1 MVPKMTKIQL
11 EAELEKAKKRIAAL
25 EGQDLAAS
33 VQNKAEIY
41 YHSLFEQTHDA
52 VFILDLE
59 GHHLKANQRAADML
73 GYKPGELQGL
83 SVSDTSAEQEKSR
96 DVVKRLLKGEH
107 IPSYER
113 IFLKKD
119 GSHILVEINV
129 ELVKD
134 ADGNPLHI
142 QSVVRDI
149 AERKA
154 AEEALKESEERYRN
168 IVEDMPAMVCRFK
181 ADGVLTFINSFYCE
195 YFNMPH
201 DELLG
206 SNLFLLVPEAEKELV
221 REKYL
226 SLNKEKP
233 FITYEYK
240 TTDGNGRVCWQ
251 RWTDRALF
259 NDKGEIVEYQS
270 VGEDITERK
279 EAEQQL
285 AESEARLRV
294 LIANTGDLIIVIDEE
309 GRIKFASPSSEWI
322 LGYQPEEVFGKRFTE
337 WAHPDDLAEIMAAF
351 QSRKQQPGI
360 APQTIQVRG
369 LHKDGSWRYLEA
381 LGTNLLDD
389 PSIRGIVLNIRDVT
403 KQKRAELEKQAL
415 YEIMQGMALSK
426 NLSEFLGLVHFS
438 IGRVIRA
445 NNLFVTL
452 HNTST
457 GLFEDVYCVDE
468 YDEPMEPSSREGTL
482 TAYIFRTGNPL
493 LVSEERFKELS
504 AAGEVELVGTDSKSW
519 IGVPLKTAG
528 KTIGVMAI
536 QDYETENLYS
546 ERELAF
552 LASISGQ
559 VASAVERKQA
569 EERLH
574 ESEKRFSSAFEN
586 AAIGMALVSPRGR
599 WLKVNQALCSIVGYT
614 DNELMSMSF
623 QEITYPDDLNA
634 DLELLQQTLEGTR
647 QTYQMEKRYIHKN
660 GQMVWVSLNVSLVR
674 NENGEPL
681 YFISQIQ
688 DVTERKRADEKFR
701 GLLESAPD
709 AVVVADEF
717 GKIVLVNSQTEN
729 LFGYNRTEII
739 GQPIEILIPERLR
752 EKHLSH
758 RAGYAIDSNTRPMG
772 VGIDLYGQRHD
783 GSEFPVEISLSP
795 LQTETGTLIS
805 ASIRDISERKRIEN
819 VLRESEEKYRLLIE
833 NASEALYVVQNGR
846 IVFANPMFE
855 KIAQVPESELI
866 GMNILDF
873 IPSPKDRMTAIRSQ
887 QRLLRGNIE
896 KTQNEYKVRLRSGE
910 ELWVNVSEVRTA
922 WKGDL
927 AVLTFATD
935 ITRHKLAE
943 EALRR
948 AEEKY
953 RTIFE
958 NSLEGIFQSTPA
970 GRYITVN
977 PALARMLGYDSPEDL
992 IASVTDIGKQIY
1004 SDSAIRAEH
1013 IRQLKEHG
1021 GNLTGFEYQARCKDG
1036 RVIWV
1041 SENVH
1046 SIQDADGTLL
1056 YFEGTVENISSRKL
1070 AEETLRESEARL
1082 NRAQAVAHTG
1092 SWDMDV
1098 KRNILTWSAETYRIF
1113 GMDPGSS
1120 LTFEAFLA
1128 HVHPD
1133 DVEFV
1138 DRAWQA
1144 ALQGAPYDVEH
1155 RILVGQEVK
1164 WVRERAEL
1172 ETDPDGS
1179 ALRGI
1184 GTVQDISERKQ
1195 AEEALR
1201 NREASL
1207 QAILQSTA
1215 DGILAVNSENKVLYS
1230 NERFVEMWLIPQ
1242 SILASNDDSVLLQY
1256 VLDQL
1261 ADPEEFL
1268 KQVQELYQSDKDS
1281 FDTLYF
1287 KDGRVFER
1295 LSHPMLAGT
1304 KGLGRVWSFRDI
1316 TERKQAEVKLNESEQ
1331 RYRSL
1336 FEGSPIPLWEED
1348 FSEVKKYLDS
1358 LKQQGGTDFRAY
1370 FREHPE
1376 MVRELNKMINVLG
1389 VNQATLDMYRAKD
1402 LESFLEYIQ
1411 EPNQG
1416 ELDNNHEDFIA
1427 IAEGR
1432 INNRWDGADKTLTGE
1447 PLEISLSWSVIPGY
1461 EHDYSKVIVTTYDIT
1476 ERKLANDKIKESE
1489 QRYRS
1494 LFEDSPISL
1503 WEDDYSA
1510 VKQKIDE
1517 LRRAG
1522 VTDFE
1527 TYFEKHPEIAAE
1539 CTSLIKILDANKASV
1554 KLFNAKNKEELLA
1567 NTSRFLDA
1575 EVIGYRGLINF
1586 AKGLPHFEWEG
1597 LNRKL
1602 TGELMNLRLTW
1613 SVAPGHEEDL
1623 SKIIISITDI
1633 TETKRA
1639 NETLKE
1645 SEQRYRSL
1653 FENSPISL
1661 WEEDF
1666 SAVQQK
1672 MDTLRSEGI
1681 TDFEAYFT
1689 EHPEVVSEFAS
1700 LVKILDVNKASI
1712 TLFKAKEKAELLSN
1726 LGELI
1731 TIPAQQ
1737 FKYELIQIS
1746 KGITRFER
1754 ETINRDLS
1762 GGIINVHLTWSVAPG
1777 YENSLSK
1784 VIISIIDITERK
1796 RAEAEIDRQLSE
1808 LETLYESGLAISS
1821 LITPREIA
1829 QKVIE
1834 VLDRRMNWH
1843 HIAIREYQS
1852 ETNSVALIGFNRPDV
1867 SAEEAEEFIVK
1878 MNQIIANPGQG
1889 LSGWVTLNGKPA
1901 RVGNVKTDE
1910 RYADVFSEILSGL
1923 YVPLVVGERVIGSI
1937 SVESEVENAF
1947 TEQDER
1953 LLVTLA
1959 GQAAVAIENANL
1971 FMMTQR
1977 EILDRKQA
1985 EFLLQKDN
1993 QIMQL
1998 IASGALSFHE
2008 TLEAITKNIESL
2020 LRNSFCSILLLDE
2033 DGLHLKY
2040 GAGSSLPMEYN
2051 LAIDGM
2057 EIGEGAGSCG
2067 TAAQRGETVIV
2078 SDIASDPLWADYR
2091 ELALK
2096 HGLQACWSAPIKGA
2110 HGRVLGT
2117 FAIYHPEP
2125 HTPAQA
2131 DFQLVERATQ
2141 QAKIVIEREQ
2151 AEAALQI
2158 QTEELLQLN
2167 EGLEQRV
2174 QERTAEIEVTRKR
2187 LALATD
2193 AAGLGIWE
2201 WDIASGNLIWD
2212 SQMFNIYGIS
2222 PESFDGK
2229 IESQLKFIH
2238 PEDQGILLGAVQAI
2252 MGNKESNF
2260 KIEHRILHHHG
2271 DTHTLL
2277 EQGVA
2282 VFDQHGLLDRII
2294 GIVDDIT
2301 PQKQAEQDLRESDAY
2316 SRLLFDAA
2324 PDPVSVATVDGFM
2337 LEVNRLFEQQHRVR
2351 REDVRDKHISELNIF
2366 PAEQLEKA
2374 HNYIMAIVEDKNP
2387 APVELD
2393 FYNPGGGTHTLE
2405 MRSYP
2410 IEVKGRQLVL
2420 STSRDIT
2427 LHKKAEESLRVANAE
2442 MERALRM
2449 KDEFLANMSH
2459 ELRTPLN
2466 AILGMSES
2474 LEEQIA
2480 GSLNEKQLR
2489 YIGTIRESGRH
2500 LLDLIN
2506 DILDL
2511 SKIEAGRLELNIS
2524 QVSVSTLCEASLRMV
2539 KEQAQKK
2546 NQKISLVVD
2555 PEVKVIMGD
2564 ERRLK
2569 QSLVNLLS
2577 NAVKFTSN
2585 DRQVGIE
2592 VKGNVRN
2599 QTVTF
2604 TVWDEGIGIAPD
2616 ELTHIFKPFVQLD
2629 AGLAREFSG
2638 TGLGLVLVA
2647 QMIRLHGGSV
2657 SVESREGKGSRF
2669 SIILPWVDMQGGS
2682 SIKEMPQETEPGKT
2696 SDEKRGGKI
2705 LIVEDTEPI
2714 IMLLSEYLRYRGYQI
2729 LAARNGMEGVML
2741 ALKEKPD
2748 LILMDVMMP
2757 VMDGVEATKRIRAE
2771 EELRDIPIIALTA
2784 LAMQGDRER
2793 CLQAGMNDYLSKP
2806 VQMKELENL
2815 ILKHIDK
2822 KRTTPPA

>member
-958 NSLEGIFQSTPA
+958 NSLEGIFQSTPV

-1036 RVIWV
+1036 SVIWV
-1041 SENVH
+1041 SENVR
-1046 SIQDADGTLL
+1046 SIQGGDGALL
-1056 YFEGTVENISSRKL
+1056 YYEGTVENISARKL
-1070 AEETLRESEARL
+1070 AEETLRESETRL

-1092 SWDMDV
+1092 SWEMDV
-1098 KRNILTWSAETYRIF
+1098 KKNILTWSAETYRIF
-1113 GMDPGSS
+1113 GITPGAP
-1120 LTFEAFLA
+1120 LTLDFFLA
-1128 HVHPD
+1128 QVHPD
-1133 DVEFV
+1133 DADSVS
-1138 DRAWQA
+1138 RAWQA
-1144 ALQGAPYDVEH
+1144 AIQGAPYDIEH
-1155 RILVGQEVK
+1155 RILVGENIK

-1172 ETDPDGS
+1172 EIDTDGS

-1184 GTVQDISERKQ
+1184 GTVQDITERKQ
-1195 AEEALR
+1195 AEEALQ

-1207 QAILQSTA
+1207 QAVLQSTA
-1215 DGILAVNSENKVLYS
+1215 DGILAVDPENKVLYA
-1230 NERFVEMWLIPQ
+1230 NERFAEMWLIPQ
-1242 SILASNDDSVLLQY
+1242 SVLASKDDTILLQY
-1256 VLDQL
+1256 VLNQL
-1261 ADPEEFL
+1261 IDPQGFL
-1268 KQVQELYQSDKDS
+1268 RKVQELYRSDKDS
-1281 FDTLYF
+1281 LDTLEF

-1304 KGLGRVWSFRDI
+1304 TGLGRVWSFRDV
-1316 TERKQAEVKLNESEQ
+1316 TERKQAEARLNASER

-1358 LKQQGGTDFRAY
+1358 LKEQGVTDFRAY

-1376 MVRELNKMINVLG
+1376 MVREFNKMIKVLG

-1402 LESFLEYIQ
+1402 MESLLENMQ
-1411 EPNQG
+1411 EPAQG
-1416 ELDNNHEDFIA
+1416 ELDHNHEDFIA
-1427 IAEGR
+1427 IAEGGTS
-1432 INNRWDGADKTLTGE
+1432 NSWDGADITITGE
-1447 PLEISLSWSVIPGY
+1447 PLEISLSWSIVPGC

-1476 ERKLANDKIKESE
+1476 ERKLAN
-1489 QRYRS
+1489 
-1494 LFEDSPISL
+1494 
-1503 WEDDYSA
+1503 
-1510 VKQKIDE
+1510 
-1517 LRRAG
+1517 
-1522 VTDFE
+1522 
-1527 TYFEKHPEIAAE
+1527 
-1539 CTSLIKILDANKASV
+1539 
-1554 KLFNAKNKEELLA
+1554 
-1567 NTSRFLDA
+1567 
-1575 EVIGYRGLINF
+1575 
-1586 AKGLPHFEWEG
+1586 
-1597 LNRKL
+1597 
-1602 TGELMNLRLTW
+1602 
-1613 SVAPGHEEDL
+1613 
-1623 SKIIISITDI
+1623 
-1633 TETKRA
+1633 
-1639 NETLKE
+1639 ETLKE
-1645 SEQRYRSL
+1645 SEKRYRSL

-1700 LVKILDVNKASI
+1700 LVKILDVNKASV

-1754 ETINRDLS
+1754 ETINRDLN

-2096 HGLQACWSAPIKGA
+2096 HGLQACWSAPIKGV

-2125 HTPAQA
+2125 FTPEQA

-2187 LALATD
+2187 LELATD

-2238 PEDQGILLGAVQAI
+2238 PEDQGLLLGAVQAI

-2669 SIILPWVDMQGGS
+2669 SITLPWVDMQGGS

-2822 KRTTPPA
+2822 KRTTPPT